1 MKNLKINKALIPIIT
16 SLVLVTTG
24 CSNKTN
30 EVIEDNTINQTTENN
45 TSTTN
50 EVENNEVQETFDN
63 FTTEKNEISDLINKK
78 NFEEAKEK
86 GKEFFINGV
95 DFIFYDKEYKG
106 ITFDDL
112 KEEAKEETLNNLN
125 IIDGWIMQLDP
136 DYKETLQEKYKV
148 LADFVNEKYLYVLD
162 KIKEYLGEENYNA
175 ITDIKNKLKNDLSNF
190 GNNLSDNIKNKA
202 NEWYENF
209 KNDSKTK

>member
-45 TSTTN
+45 TNTTN
-50 EVENNEVQETFDN
+50 EVENNETQETFDN
-63 FTTEKNEISDLINKK
+63 FATEKNEISDLINKK

-86 GKEFFINGV
+86 GKELFINGV

-125 IIDGWIMQLDP
+125 IIDGWIMQLEP

-148 LADFVNEKYLYVLD
+148 VADFVNEKYLYVLD

>member
-1 MKNLKINKALIPIIT
+1 MKNLKIKKALIPIIT

-30 EVIEDNTINQTTENN
+30 EVIEDNTITETTENN

-125 IIDGWIMQLDP
+125 IIDGWIMQLKP

-148 LADFVNEKYLYVLD
+148 VADFVNEKYLYVLD

>member
-202 NEWYENF
+202 SEWYENF